1 MSRARGFSVL
11 HAGPMQRRSA
21 GRRPRSA
28 TGQVGGHSLCFVV
41 CAKVFKVPVPHVPDF
56 AGGSPCTGDRRV
68 MMEED
73 SKNEA
78 DKSIARLRTLAH
90 DLSNAIENV
99 MQASYLLAQAEFDS
113 QSKKWL
119 ALIDEAA
126 SEAAR
131 LNREIREI
139 LRSRS

>member
-1 MSRARGFSVL
+1 
-11 HAGPMQRRSA
+11 
-21 GRRPRSA
+21 
-28 TGQVGGHSLCFVV
+28 
-41 CAKVFKVPVPHVPDF
+41 
-56 AGGSPCTGDRRV
+56 